1 MEEVIRA
8 GMLANAHDFIMTFP
22 DGYNTIVGERG
33 IRSVLQLCSCA
44 TSYLQLRVYTRE
56 NCVDQ
61 LSVVVWIALQCTGT
75 SHYVRRCNRLSGGQ
89 KQRVAI
95 ARALLADPKILL
107 LDEGTHLLVVFHYA
121 PVSCCPQRHLYHLFC
136 VHRRPQLALLRVLP
150 FPPALQLRR
159 RWTQKAKW

>member
-8 GMLANAHDFIMTFP
+8 GILANAHDFIMAFP

-33 IRSVLQLCSCA
+33 IRSVLQLCSWA
-44 TSYLQLRVYTRE
+44 TSYLQLRVHTRE

-61 LSVVVWIALQCTGT
+61 LSVVVWIALQCTDT
-75 SHYVRRCNRLSGGQ
+75 SPYVRRCNRLSGGQ

-107 LDEGTHLLVVFHYA
+107 LDEGTDLSVLFSA
-121 PVSCCPQRHLYHLFC
+121 QRVSLCRHLIRDFHA
-136 VHRRPQLALLRVLP
+136 RAIDLP
-150 FPPALQLRR
+150 
-159 RWTQKAKW
+159 

>member
-33 IRSVLQLCSCA
+33 IRSVLQMCSCA
-44 TSYLQLRVYTRE
+44 TSYLQLRVYTRV

-61 LSVVVWIALQCTGT
+61 LSVVVWIALQFTDT

-107 LDEGTHLLVVFHYA
+107 LDEGTHLLMVFSA
-121 PVSCCPQRHLYHLFC
+121 QRVSLLYSPH
-136 VHRRPQLALLRVLP
+136 
-150 FPPALQLRR
+150 
-159 RWTQKAKW
+159 W